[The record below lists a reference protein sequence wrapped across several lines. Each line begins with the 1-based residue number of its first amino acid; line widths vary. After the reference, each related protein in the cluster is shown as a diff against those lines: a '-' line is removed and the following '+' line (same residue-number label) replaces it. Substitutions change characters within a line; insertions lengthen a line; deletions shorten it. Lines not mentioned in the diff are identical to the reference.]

1 MQFCYS
7 DTTFNFKL
15 KSHARFSGRDRGRQL
30 RAAEVSP
37 FGAGRP
43 RRKWVPAR
51 PVASGGTAAP
61 TAREAARVVAEA
73 EASSRCPPVGPPTGS
88 TAAWGRAG
96 PCAHTRTHA
105 HPHTHACTHARTR
118 GGTDALSRASG
129 TGRGGAGGGDAAG
142 TDAPPACLSH
152 PWPLGHPS
160 TVPCLSPGFVFRESA
175 LGRRAAPSRCSARPR
190 ARHTRLNGP
199 ARLQASPAP
208 RRPPSPNRVPPDP
221 RPGSTCRSAPPGV
234 MAWARRGPSAR
245 SRAPGPPPSLRGPSG
260 CVLSAAGAA
269 AGWRRVDV
277 CQIFTSLLND
287 AERPVEPPLGKPRTP
302 NAERPVNPSTSPVP
316 AAPRTPPPASLLPPP
331 PARPPPWT
339 PAPRSAD
346 SKARRRECPRP
357 EGKGQRSPGEHVL
370 HGGRE
375 KPAGLRARGS
385 VARASLGRGPRARS
399 RGGG

>member
-96 PCAHTRTHA
+96 PCAHTRTPTYTRMHTRTHA
-105 HPHTHACTHARTR
+105 YTCTHMHTYTHARVHTHAHARTC
-118 GGTDALSRASG
+118 G
-129 TGRGGAGGGDAAG
+129 G

-175 LGRRAAPSRCSARPR
+175 LGRRAAPSRWSARPR
-190 ARHTRLNGP
+190 ARHTRLNGL

-208 RRPPSPNRVPPDP
+208 GRPPSPNRVPPDP

-302 NAERPVNPSTSPVP
+302 NAERPVNPSTPSVP
-316 AAPRTPPPASLLPPP
+316 APLRPPATLDP
-331 PARPPPWT
+331 
-339 PAPRSAD
+339 
-346 SKARRRECPRP
+346 CPSER
-357 EGKGQRSPGEHVL
+357 
-370 HGGRE
+370 
-375 KPAGLRARGS
+375 
-385 VARASLGRGPRARS
+385 
-399 RGGG
+399 

>member
-1 MQFCYS
+1 M
-7 DTTFNFKL
+7 
-15 KSHARFSGRDRGRQL
+15 
-30 RAAEVSP
+30 
-37 FGAGRP
+37 
-43 RRKWVPAR
+43 
-51 PVASGGTAAP
+51 
-61 TAREAARVVAEA
+61 
-73 EASSRCPPVGPPTGS
+73 
-88 TAAWGRAG
+88 
-96 PCAHTRTHA
+96 
-105 HPHTHACTHARTR
+105 
-118 GGTDALSRASG
+118 
-129 TGRGGAGGGDAAG
+129 
-142 TDAPPACLSH
+142 DAPPACLSH

-190 ARHTRLNGP
+190 ARHTRLKGP

-208 RRPPSPNRVPPDP
+208 GRPPSPNRVPPDP

-316 AAPRTPPPASLLPPP
+316 TAPRTPPPASLLPPP
-331 PARPPPWT
+331 PARH
-339 PAPRSAD
+339 
-346 SKARRRECPRP
+346 
-357 EGKGQRSPGEHVL
+357 PGPL
-370 HGGRE
+370 PLGALTA
-375 KPAGLRARGS
+375 KPAGVSVRVPKVKDSGAQGSTCFTPAGKSPRG
-385 VARASLGRGPRARS
+385 
-399 RGGG
+399 

>member
-1 MQFCYS
+1 MPAFLDVTEGGSCRLQ
-7 DTTFNFKL
+7 
-15 KSHARFSGRDRGRQL
+15 RFRLSGREGPGGSGFLPGRWLREAPRPPQPEKQL
-30 RAAEVSP
+30 GSWP
-37 FGAGRP
+37 RP
-43 RRKWVPAR
+43 RSRAGVR
-51 PVASGGTAAP
+51 PLAPRQAPRQPGGAL
-61 TAREAARVVAEA
+61 
-73 EASSRCPPVGPPTGS
+73 
-88 TAAWGRAG
+88 GRA
-96 PCAHTRTHA
+96 RTHA
-105 HPHTHACTHARTR
+105 HPHTHACTHAHMHTRARTCTHTRMHVCTR
-118 GGTDALSRASG
+118 GGTDALGRASG

-190 ARHTRLNGP
+190 ARHTRLKGP

-208 RRPPSPNRVPPDP
+208 GRPPSPNRVPPDP

-302 NAERPVNPSTSPVP
+302 NAERPVNPSTSSVP
-316 AAPRTPPPASLLPPP
+316 GTSPRCSPHPSPRLASPPS
-331 PARPPPWT
+331 ARPPPWT

-370 HGGRE
+370 HAGRE
-375 KPAGLRARGS
+375 KPAGLRARDS